1 MNEATCWA
9 AVEGRDRAADGQFV
23 FAVRSTGIYCRPS
36 CPARRPGRAQ
46 VEFYARPEVAEQ
58 AGYRAC
64 RRCRPAES
72 GATPH
77 AATAAAVCRYI
88 EAHAEEPITLG
99 AIGAAVGLSPAHAQ
113 RVFKAAMGV
122 TPRQYADALRLRRLR
137 EGLKAG
143 QDVTTALYDAGYSG
157 PSRLYERAPAQL
169 GMTPGAYKRGGAGA
183 RIAYTTAACPLGRL
197 LVAATAQGICAVELG
212 DADATLEAELRHDF
226 PRATITRDDAE
237 LGEAVAAILQHLAGA
252 RPRLDLPIDAQGTAF
267 QRRVWQALQAIP
279 YGETRT
285 YGALAA
291 ALGAPRAARAVG
303 RACATNPVSLLVPCH
318 RAVGA
323 DGGLTGY
330 RWGLGRKEAL
340 LAAERASAAP
350 PEGQNEDDA
359 RAIGA

>member
-1 MNEATCWA
+1 MNEASCWA

-64 RRCRPAES
+64 RRCRPGAT

-77 AATAAAVCRYI
+77 AATAAAICRHI
-88 EAHAEEPITLG
+88 EAHADAPLTLDALG
-99 AIGAAVGLSPAHAQ
+99 ALVGLSPAHAQ
-113 RVFKAAMGV
+113 RVFKATMGV
-122 TPRQYADALRLRRLR
+122 TPRQYADAVRLRRLQQ
-137 EGLKAG
+137 GLRAG

-169 GMTPGAYKRGGAGA
+169 GMTPATYRRGGPGA

-197 LVAATAQGICAVELG
+197 LVAATAQGVCAVELG
-212 DADATLEAELRHDF
+212 DADAALEAELRRNF

-237 LGEAVAAILQHLAGA
+237 LGGAVAAILQHLAGA
-252 RPRLDLPIDAQGTAF
+252 RPTLDLPIDAQGTAF

-291 ALGAPRAARAVG
+291 AIGAPRAARAVG
-303 RACATNPVSLLVPCH
+303 RACATNPVALIVPCH

-330 RWGLGRKEAL
+330 YWGLERKAAL
-340 LAAERASAAP
+340 LAAERAGAQAP
-350 PEGQNEDDA
+350 EERNEADA
-359 RAIGA
+359 EALGA